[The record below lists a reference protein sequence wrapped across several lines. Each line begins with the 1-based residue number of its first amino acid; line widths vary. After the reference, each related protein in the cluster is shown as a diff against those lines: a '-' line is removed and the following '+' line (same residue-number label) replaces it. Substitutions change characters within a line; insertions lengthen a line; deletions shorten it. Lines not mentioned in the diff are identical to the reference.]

1 MPKKQTVKGPFIIL
15 LILGLLYLIYCIFAI
30 LLSTSDVYL
39 ILIFPLLIFIEAFVY
54 WRIRKKIINKRVAWA
69 HVLLLVLGFLNITLI
84 AFLSIYFENDYY
96 VTTDDPPLMDL
107 AIFIINYAFWG
118 TFVLAHIFF
127 VITVVKSF
135 SKRKE
140 MELDDQIPGILGDYV
155 K

>member
-1 MPKKQTVKGPFIIL
+1 MPKKQTVKGPFIVL

>member
-118 TFVLAHIFF
+118 TFVLAHIF
-127 VITVVKSF
+127 
-135 SKRKE
+135 
-140 MELDDQIPGILGDYV
+140 LL
-155 K
+155 